1 MSSSK
6 QKALAAGACLL
17 CEGNCSGFKPHS
29 WRKACTSCGCS
40 SVDHLT
46 SEAEEDQRM
55 GRLLSDSPCAHM
67 TQKVKGGGGLR
78 LYKRNRLI
86 VTNPHVS
93 RKDPSFSTTAYQ
105 WAPSTT
111 HKLAMHFM
119 ELLPQQRRPICGT
132 QGALE
137 RSRQLQIQLPVYDQ
151 DPMKCCSLSSEDE
164 ICSMLL
170 FVKHYK
176 QEVLGVGEVALPGE
190 DGALRDAANQRAVKE
205 QDATNQSHEKE
216 PEQTSSSSSTST
228 NGTEEYTC
236 SGCCGPMDKASPVV
250 FAQREGYN
258 ARWHPSCFV
267 CSVCGLPLVDLVY
280 FWTSQRLFCGRH
292 YCESQR
298 PRCQGCDELI
308 FKESFCSA
316 SGGRAWHTEHFCC
329 WKCGQSLDQGCPHSS

>member
-6 QKALAAGACLL
+6 QKALAVGACLL
-17 CEGNCSGFKPHS
+17 CEGNCSGFQPHS

-40 SVDHLT
+40 SVSHMT
-46 SEAEEDQRM
+46 SEVEEDQRM
-55 GRLLSDSPCAHM
+55 GRLLSDSPCGHM

-93 RKDPSFSTTAYQ
+93 RKDPTFSTTAYQ

-119 ELLPQQRRPICGT
+119 ELLPQQCRPICGT

-137 RSRQLQIQLPVYDQ
+137 RSKQLQIQLPVYDQ
-151 DPMKCCSLSSEDE
+151 DPMKCCSLSSEEE

-190 DGALRDAANQRAVKE
+190 GGALKDAANQRAAKE
-205 QDATNQSHEKE
+205 QEATNQSPEKE
-216 PEQTSSSSSTST
+216 PEHATSTST
-228 NGTEEYTC
+228 NGTEEYMC
-236 SGCCGPMDKASPVV
+236 SGCGGAVDKDCPVV
-250 FAQREGYN
+250 FAQREGYSV
-258 ARWHPSCFV
+258 RWHPSCFV
-267 CSVCGLPLVDLVY
+267 CSVCGLLLVDLVY
-280 FWTSQRLFCGRH
+280 FWTEQRLFCGRH
-292 YCESQR
+292 FCESQR

-308 FKESFCSA
+308 FRESYRVG

-329 WKCGQSLDQGCPHSS
+329 WTCGQSLDQSCPHST